1 MFWTL
6 WPWDWHFRRR
16 DFYRGLGGAIASAT
30 IAIASGPQIA
40 LGQVPNNPEDRFIQ
54 PRTTPLEPLPPED
67 STLETPPPPATTP
80 PVTPEVGAI
89 AVEDIE
95 VIGSTVYPDAA
106 WDNLI
111 EPFRNRSVSQ
121 NSLEDLADAITQRY
135 LEDGY
140 VTSRAVLVS
149 ESLNTGQIQIQV
161 LEGKIERIEVEAPTN
176 LQEYIRSRAAL
187 GSHTPFNTNALEA
200 QLRLLRTDP
209 LLANLEATLR
219 QGETPLG
226 SIVLIRAE
234 AAKSVTGLVS
244 IDNYSPPSV
253 GSERLTLQGS
263 YRNLSGIGDRF
274 TANYKT
280 TLQGGSQTLEFLYR
294 APLNPMDGTLQL
306 RTSLNWNNVIQ
317 PDFRVFDIGGSSQLY
332 AISFRQPLIRT
343 PQEEFALFVG
353 YTYQTGQTFTFA
365 GPTPFGFGPDAEGI
379 STTSTIQ
386 LGQEYI
392 WRDVTGAWALRS
404 QFNIGTG
411 WLGGTENAEPIPDS
425 HFFSWLGQIQRV
437 QVFNADHFLIAA
449 FDLQFA
455 TDGLLPSQ
463 QFTVGGGQSVR
474 GFRQNARAGDNGLR
488 FSVEDR
494 LILQRDEAGR
504 PVFVF
509 APFFDLGLVWNA
521 QDNPNVLADQNL
533 IAGIGAGLVWQPLQD
548 LSIRLDYGYPLIELR
563 DRGTNAQ
570 DDGFYF
576 SVGYQF

>member
-6 WPWDWHFRRR
+6 WPWDWCFCRR
-16 DFYRGLGGAIASAT
+16 DFYRGMGGAIASAT
-30 IAIASGPQIA
+30 IAIACGLQTSLA
-40 LGQVPNNPEDRFIQ
+40 QVPTAPEDRFIQ
-54 PRTTPLEPLPPED
+54 PHTAPPEPLSPED
-67 STLETPPPPATTP
+67 STLETPTPPATTP
-80 PVTPEVGAI
+80 PLTPEAGAI
-89 AVEDIE
+89 AVDTIE
-95 VIGSTVYPDAA
+95 VMGSTVYPDEA

-111 EPFRNRSVSQ
+111 EPYQNRSVSQ
-121 NSLEDLADAITQRY
+121 DSLEDLADAITQRY
-135 LEDGY
+135 LEADY
-140 VTSRAVLVS
+140 ITSRAVLIP
-149 ESLNTGQIQIQV
+149 ESLDTGQIQIQV
-161 LEGKIERIEVEAPTN
+161 LEGKIERIEVEAPPN
-176 LQEYIRSRAAL
+176 LQEYIRRRAAL
-187 GSHTPFNTNALEA
+187 GTHTPVNANTLEA

-209 LLANLEATLR
+209 LLTNLEATLR

-226 SIVLIRAE
+226 SILLIRAE
-234 AAKSVTGLVS
+234 AAKPVTGLVS
-244 IDNYSPPSV
+244 VDNYSPPSV

-263 YRNLSGIGDRF
+263 YRNLSGIGDVF
-274 TANYKT
+274 TASYKT

-294 APLNPMDGTLQL
+294 APLNPMNGTLQL

-332 AISFRQPLIRT
+332 EISFRQPLIRT

-353 YTYQTGQTFTFA
+353 YAYQTGQTFTFA
-365 GPTPFGFGPDAEGI
+365 GPTPFGFGPDADGV

-411 WLGGTENAEPIPDS
+411 WLGATENTEPIPDS

-437 QVFNADHFLIAA
+437 QVFNADYFAIASL
-449 FDLQFA
+449 DLQLA

-463 QFTVGGGQSVR
+463 QFTIGGGQSVR
-474 GFRQNARAGDNGLR
+474 GFRQNVRAADNGLR
-488 FSVEDR
+488 FSVENR
-494 LILQRDEAGR
+494 LIVQRDEAGR

-521 QDNPNVLADQNL
+521 KGNPNLLADQNL
-533 IAGIGAGLVWQPLQD
+533 IAGIGAGLVWQPLQN